1 MLAFLTRKY
10 IHPHTL
16 IPIGYFTGN
25 SGIGPCTSCLFVRVR
40 LRVVERKLAKQDAIN
55 AEKLAKLDAR
65 NAEQDA
71 KIVKQDAKIVKLT
84 ELVRVTVNEIVE
96 LRKTK
101 GTSVGFTAPG
111 NDETS
116 SSGGG

>member
-1 MLAFLTRKY
+1 MC
-10 IHPHTL
+10 
-16 IPIGYFTGN
+16 
-25 SGIGPCTSCLFVRVR
+25 PCTRSSCLFVRVR
-40 LRVVERKLAKQDAIN
+40 LRVVERTLAKQDAIN
-55 AEKLAKLDAR
+55 VELK
-65 NAEQDA
+65 QD
-71 KIVKQDAKIVKLT
+71 IVKLDAKIVKLT

-116 SSGGG
+116 SSGGGG

>member
-55 AEKLAKLDAR
+55 VELK
-65 NAEQDA
+65 QD
-71 KIVKQDAKIVKLT
+71 IVKLDAKIVKLT

-116 SSGGG
+116 SSGGGG

>member
-71 KIVKQDAKIVKLT
+71 KIVKLT

-116 SSGGG
+116 SSGGGG

>member
-55 AEKLAKLDAR
+55 VELK
-65 NAEQDA
+65 QD
-71 KIVKQDAKIVKLT
+71 IVKLDAKIVKLT